1 MSLPFHPPSFVNKK
15 KIKRYLYLKIFSPF
29 PEALALAVT
38 IAAVSAVAVAA
49 ATAAAEVPFWKI

>member
-1 MSLPFHPPSFVNKK
+1 MSLPFNPPSFVNKK
-15 KIKRYLYLKIFSPF
+15 KIKRYLYLNFFSPF

-38 IAAVSAVAVAA
+38 IDAVSAVAVAA